1 MCFAINK
8 DYAGELIME
17 RMNNESIT
25 VGKLENSPA
34 EIADHVAVHESGV
47 KSVVNNGQGSALVV
61 TAMTP
66 QTLGD
71 NKMNAKANLVQ
82 IVSRC
87 VDKVLKEHA
96 DTETSQIVLNE
107 DKRMDIAMEVSEC
120 CGAKLKEHESV
131 ICSVCNEHTN
141 GIEQERESIHIKE
154 FNWSQY
160 QQDIV
165 NNRIKKHGTIKNAI
179 ITMDAQIAS
188 LEVEVDA
195 LKEMVEWD
203 EEE

>member
-1 MCFAINK
+1 MCFLVNK
-8 DYAGELIME
+8 DYAGELVLNE
-17 RMNNESIT
+17 VTNESKL

-82 IVSRC
+82 IVSKC

-107 DKRMDIAMEVSEC
+107 EKRMDIAMD
-120 CGAKLKEHESV
+120 
-131 ICSVCNEHTN
+131 VCDEILRFLDDPKNYKKNNE
-141 GIEQERESIHIKE
+141 Q
-154 FNWSQY
+154 
-160 QQDIV
+160 
-165 NNRIKKHGTIKNAI
+165 
-179 ITMDAQIAS
+179 
-188 LEVEVDA
+188 
-195 LKEMVEWD
+195 
-203 EEE
+203 